1 MRKFFL
7 FTFLFLVLAGG
18 AYIGISMYKFSEGT
32 RVGSLLKF
40 SKKGF
45 VFKTY
50 EGTVNLEF
58 INTSGGKLVSNTW
71 DFSVLD
77 GNQGLIDSLMSH
89 ERTSMRFYYKEQLN
103 ALPWMGDTK
112 YFVYKVE
119 VLPERQREGMKNF

>member
-1 MRKFFL
+1 MKKFFL
-7 FTFLFLVLAGG
+7 FTFLFLLIAGA
-18 AYIGISMYKFSEGT
+18 AYVGISMYKYSSGT

-58 INTSGGKLVSNTW
+58 INTAGGKLVSNTW

-77 GNQGLIDSLMSH
+77 DNQGLIDSLMSH
-89 ERTSMRFYYKEQLN
+89 EQTSMRFYYKEQLN
-103 ALPWMGDTK
+103 TLPWMGDTK

-119 VLPERQREGMKNF
+119 VLPQKGRDGMRNF